1 MKRFVHVLAAALT
14 AGLLMGGSGATAGT
28 NVVLSAAGDGD
39 AEAGMASLPT
49 NQSAD
54 VYGVGAGKVNFGF
67 VSFNMS
73 AHEGPNGDFGHVA
86 AKGTD
91 QLGVPIVSYSV
102 AVDCVHIHSVSL
114 LSVDYDVGVIS
125 AVVTSVSPVPNVLGV
140 FVGESVG
147 FLIKDGGNPSAGVP
161 VDDFYAP
168 SAPLTAAGTSWKLL
182 YNSGEFRKVTSGNV
196 NIKGP

>member
-1 MKRFVHVLAAALT
+1 MKRFVRVLAAALA
-14 AGLLMGGSGATAGT
+14 AGLGVAGSGATAGT
-28 NVVLSAAGDGD
+28 DVVLTAASDLQ
-39 AEAGMASLPT
+39 AGMASLPT

-54 VYGVGAGKVNFGF
+54 VYGVGGGKVTFGL

-86 AKGTD
+86 VKGTD
-91 QLGVPIVSYSV
+91 LLGRPIVSYSV
-102 AVDCVHIHSVSL
+102 AVNCVHIHSASL
-114 LSVDYDVGVIS
+114 LSVAYKVGVIS
-125 AVVTSVSPVPNVLGV
+125 GVVSSVSPVPNVLGV

-168 SAPLTAAGTSWKLL
+168 NSPLTAAGTSCKLL
-182 YNSGEFRKVTSGNV
+182 YNSGEFSNVTSGNV